1 MSTEDLIISK
11 NSSNIK
17 VPKYCHAQV
26 SLITKNYKLN
36 GVSLA
41 ETSSTTYF
49 GVELSADMK
58 WNTHVKKTAAKGNQ
72 MLGVLRRN
80 LKNCP
85 RNLKDLAY
93 KSILR
98 PKLEYASSVWVPYTA
113 ENINKLEEV
122 QRRSA
127 RFVCNKYSR
136 KESVTSMLDDLEDC
150 YKYSFVPRSIVQW
163 NNINAPD
170 DHAQF
175 KSMLSLIDLRIGGDT
190 YKY

>member
-1 MSTEDLIISK
+1 
-11 NSSNIK
+11 
-17 VPKYCHAQV
+17 
-26 SLITKNYKLN
+26 
-36 GVSLA
+36 
-41 ETSSTTYF
+41 
-49 GVELSADMK
+49 MK

-98 PKLEYASSVWVPYTA
+98 PKLEYASSVWHPYTA
-113 ENINKLEEV
+113 ENINKLEGV

-136 KESVTSMLDDLEDC
+136 KESVTSMLDDLEWPPLQQRRAE
-150 YKYSFVPRSIVQW
+150 SRLALFHRIV
-163 NNINAPD
+163 NGTVDRLAPICQQSGTLLFCSCHGIAGFLVD
-170 DHAQF
+170 ELQ
-175 KSMLSLIDLRIGGDT
+175 I
-190 YKY
+190 